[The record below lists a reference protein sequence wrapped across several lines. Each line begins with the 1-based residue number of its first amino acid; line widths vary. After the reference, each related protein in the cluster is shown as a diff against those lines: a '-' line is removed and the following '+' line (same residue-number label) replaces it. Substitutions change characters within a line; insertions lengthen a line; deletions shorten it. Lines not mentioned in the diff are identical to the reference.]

1 VRGREIHLVARPD
14 GEPRESDFALAEVDV
29 PDPGP
34 GEVLVRNTWMSVDP
48 AMRPRMDDIPSYA
61 PPYALGAPM
70 DGAAL
75 GEVVASGV
83 DGLEPGQA
91 VVHWLGWREYALVHA
106 RHSRGIRPVDLDL
119 AGPEAHLSVLGHT
132 GLTAYVGL
140 FDVAALAPG
149 DVVFVSGAAGAVGSI
164 VGQMAKLRGHRVIGS
179 AGSPEKVAHLRDEL
193 GFDAAFDYHQGPVGE
208 LLRAAAPD
216 GIDVYFDNVGGRHLE
231 AAVDVMRVH
240 GRVAICGT
248 ISTYNDAGE
257 PEGLRNQF
265 QLVAKRL
272 TLRGFLMRD
281 HLDRMDAFLAD
292 AAGWLREGRLR
303 QRTTVVEGLERAPE
317 AFIGMLRGANLG
329 KMLVRFD

>member
-1 VRGREIHLVARPD
+1 VKGREIHLAARPA
-14 GEPRESDFALAEVDV
+14 GEPRASDFALAEVDV

-48 AMRPRMDDIPSYA
+48 AMRPRMDDVPSYA
-61 PPYALGAPM
+61 PPYALGAPL

-91 VVHWLGWREYALVHA
+91 VVHWLGWRDYALVHA
-106 RHSRGIRPVDLDL
+106 RHSRGIRAVDLG
-119 AGPEAHLSVLGHT
+119 AAPPEAHLSVLGHT

-149 DVVFVSGAAGAVGSI
+149 DVVFVSGAAGAVGSV

-179 AGSPEKVAHLRDEL
+179 AGSPEKVSYLLDEL
-193 GFDAAFDYHQGPVGE
+193 AFDAAFDYHDGPVGE
-208 LLRAAAPD
+208 LLSAAAPD

-231 AAVDVMRVH
+231 AAVDAMRVH

-248 ISTYNDAGE
+248 ISTYNEEGR

-292 AAGWLREGRLR
+292 AAGWVREGRLR
-303 QRTTVVEGLERAPE
+303 QRTTVVDGLEHAPE
-317 AFIGMLRGANLG
+317 ALIGMLRGDNLG
-329 KMLVRFD
+329 KMLVRL